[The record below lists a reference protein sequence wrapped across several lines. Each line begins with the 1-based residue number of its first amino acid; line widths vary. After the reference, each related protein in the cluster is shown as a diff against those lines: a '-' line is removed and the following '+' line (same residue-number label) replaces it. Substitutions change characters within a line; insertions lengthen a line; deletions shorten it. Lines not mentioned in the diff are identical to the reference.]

1 MQSTSELIVY
11 TFLKYIVTFHVI
23 LLALVASS
31 QDSKNLILL
40 DQWNDTLIPIA
51 VEEAR
56 YSDLWGFEFNNERY
70 CAVGSSRGVEILAVS
85 NNTLKRV
92 AYEPGAFQGYT
103 VVHRD
108 FKTYQNYL
116 YAVCDE
122 GTSTLQIFDMSY
134 LPDSLH
140 KVYDSN
146 TLFSTCHNIYID
158 TSKAKLYACAP
169 NNIGMKVLDLTNPE
183 SPVLL
188 HDFNN
193 VNYVHDCFVA
203 NDTAFLN
210 CGIDGLHLYNFAGSV
225 PIQLGVLDF
234 YADQGYNHS
243 GWRSKSGKNYAFIDE
258 TEGTKIKLCRLGDLA
273 AIKVD
278 ALFGPKAFGDNV
290 PHNIILLEKLAFVA
304 HYNLGLRV
312 FDYSQSPIKEVAY
325 YDTYTQTSN
334 YKQNGAWGVF
344 VFENQNQILLCDRQN
359 GVFLFHFPIQIIE
372 QAGADFIYNSV
383 PFLDENSV
391 ILPRAYFNE
400 DDLKFSIYSSDGK
413 LHYYQEN
420 MLNWVNIPL
429 NLGSGAYVFS
439 VYDSKM
445 ELLESGKFVKAN

>member
-1 MQSTSELIVY
+1 VH
-11 TFLKYIVTFHVI
+11 TFLKYIFTFH
-23 LLALVASS
+23 LLFLGFASLS
-31 QDSKNLILL
+31 QDAKNLVLL
-40 DQWNDTLIPIA
+40 DKWNDTLIPIA

-56 YSDLWGFEFNNERY
+56 YSDLWGFEFNEERY
-70 CAVGSSRGVEILAVS
+70 CAVGSSRGLEILAIT
-85 NNTLKRV
+85 NNELSRV
-92 AYEPGAFQGYT
+92 AYELGAFQGYT

-122 GTSTLQIFDMSY
+122 GTSTLQIFDLTY

-146 TLFSTCHNIYID
+146 ALFSTCHNIYID
-158 TSKAKLYACAP
+158 TAKAKLYACAP
-169 NNIGMKVLDLTNPE
+169 NNLGMKVFSLNDPE
-183 SPVLL
+183 LPVLL
-188 HDFNN
+188 HDFTT
-193 VNYVHDCFVA
+193 VNYVHDCFVI

-210 CGIDGLHLYNFAGSV
+210 CGIDGLQLYDFSGAT
-225 PIQLGVLDF
+225 PIQLGALDF
-234 YADQGYNHS
+234 YVDQGYNHS

-258 TEGTKIKLCRLGDLA
+258 TEGTKIKLCHLGDLA

-290 PHNIILLEKLAFVA
+290 PHNIIILEKLAFVA

-312 FDYSQSPIKEVAY
+312 FDISQSPIQEVAY

-334 YKQNGAWGVF
+334 YKLNGAWGVF
-344 VFENQNQILLCDRQN
+344 VFENQNQILICDRQN

-372 QAGADFIYNSV
+372 QSSASFIYSSV

-400 DDLKFSIYSSDGK
+400 DGLKFSIYDSNGR
-413 LHYYQEN
+413 LHYYQESL
-420 MLNWVNIPL
+420 LNWCNIPL
-429 NLGSGAYVFS
+429 ELSSGAYVFS
-439 VYDSKM
+439 IYDSNM
-445 ELLESGKFVKAN
+445 DLLESGKFVKAN